1 MFVCVDVALI
11 VILGVVCWFGWY
23 MFVFGYV
30 SVGWRLLC
38 VCVCGV
44 YNSGGVGGVFVCVV
58 GEGGGLIV
66 CQII

>member
-1 MFVCVDVALI
+1 MLYVG
-11 VILGVVCWFGWY
+11 LGGICLFLGMCLW
-23 MFVFGYV
+23 
-30 SVGWRLLC
+30 VGDCC
-38 VCVCGV
+38 VCLCGV